1 MSAIGPK
8 RTSLVAPHMSAFERT
23 LGPLRGMGEDRH
35 RRNDMGPWFIM
46 PTPLLNLQ
54 FEHPEDRRFFIDL
67 LTGGDEQKFEAE
79 FLNCFDFREPAI
91 KPKEFNALRKKAFR
105 DLLQKHGETCQLRI
119 HADCSKDKKWEVD
132 HIIPLATNELNKK
145 LRNITRSLAAKVP
158 SQSLG
163 SNHPTNLILVC
174 RRCNAFKKHR
184 MIKPQARRT
193 G

>member
-1 MSAIGPK
+1 M
-8 RTSLVAPHMSAFERT
+8 
-23 LGPLRGMGEDRH
+23 
-35 RRNDMGPWFIM
+35 
-46 PTPLLNLQ
+46 TPPLNLIQ

-67 LTGGDEQKFEAE
+67 LAGGDEQKFEVE

-91 KPKEFNALRKKAFR
+91 KRKEFKALRNKAFR
-105 DLLQKHGETCQLRI
+105 DLREKHGETCQLHI
-119 HADCSKDKKWEVD
+119 HADCSKDKRWEVD

-145 LRNITRSLAAKVP
+145 LRNMARSPAAKVP
-158 SQSLG
+158 SQSFG

-184 MIKPQARRT
+184 VIKPV